1 MVDQKNVLTKCL
13 HLLEKCPWNGTWVK
27 PFHSV
32 NVHRDIYMW
41 CKHTAEHASSA
52 DKHERRWTVGWS
64 KHCLEKL
71 CRVWRGVL
79 PLISAGNSAGKSEH
93 IVTWLRLFVSPKW
106 HYQILNRILRP
117 CVNTRCN
124 MALFGHWSLIVA
136 SKILMLWSQPTVP
149 SGKYRTKPQRFAI
162 SCKTLNFL
170 VSGRCFSTQLTHT
183 KPSIK
188 KWVCLQLTQRRRW
201 EKKVELGMKTALAR
215 KSRICHTWKVPNMF
229 TYYIHTWMQTT
240 LCIWVCLKNR
250 YTSMWI
256 SYILLWF

>member
-1 MVDQKNVLTKCL
+1 LKRCFAAYFCRQLRWEIKTYRHLTQ
-13 HLLEKCPWNGTWVK
+13 T
-27 PFHSV
+27 
-32 NVHRDIYMW
+32 
-41 CKHTAEHASSA
+41 
-52 DKHERRWTVGWS
+52 
-64 KHCLEKL
+64 
-71 CRVWRGVL
+71 
-79 PLISAGNSAGKSEH
+79 
-93 IVTWLRLFVSPKW
+93 LF
-106 HYQILNRILRP
+106 QA
-117 CVNTRCN
+117 T
-124 MALFGHWSLIVA
+124 MALSKLEPHTQALCEHPVQHGAVWSLVTNCRLW
-136 SKILMLWSQPTVP
+136 ILMLWSQPTVP

-201 EKKVELGMKTALAR
+201 EKKVELGMKTAFAR